1 MELFVLS
8 YLQSQYFWT
17 TAAFL
22 LLLAIIT
29 RVVVPAVTAVLD
41 ARASQI
47 QNDLETARNT
57 RAEAEASLADYSAKI
72 AAARK
77 EAADML
83 SQSRAEA
90 EALAKT
96 RMQQLEDE
104 LARKTELAKQQIDA
118 SKAEALRE
126 VRANVA
132 KMVIT
137 VTESLLDK
145 SVDAKLASELTDKAL
160 KKGFDA

>member
-47 QNDLETARNT
+47 QNDLESARNM

-96 RMQQLEDE
+96 RMQQVEDE
-104 LARKTELAKQQIDA
+104 LARKTELAKQQIEA

-126 VRANVA
+126 VRADVA

-137 VTESLLDK
+137 VTESLLEK
-145 SVDAKLASELTDKAL
+145 SVDAKVASELTDKAL

>member
-29 RVVVPAVTAVLD
+29 RAVVPAVTAVLD
-41 ARASQI
+41 ARANQI
-47 QNDLETARNT
+47 QADLEAARNM

-83 SQSRAEA
+83 SQARAEA
-90 EALAKT
+90 EALGKT
-96 RMQQLEDE
+96 RLQQVEEE
-104 LARKTELAKQQIDA
+104 LARKTEVAKQQIEA

-126 VRANVA
+126 VRADVA
-132 KMVIT
+132 KMAIT
-137 VTESLLDK
+137 VAEALLSK
-145 SVDAKLASELTDKAL
+145 TVDAKLASELTDKAL
-160 KKGFDA
+160 KNGFDA

>member
-137 VTESLLDK
+137 VTESLLEK